1 MKKQGGFTLIEL
13 VVVIVILGI
22 LAVTAAPKF
31 LNLQDD
37 AKVSAVKGLA
47 GAMKG
52 AAGIVYGKAAVAG
65 IESSDTGTISMADG
79 TTINTAYGY
88 PKATEA
94 DLQASID
101 GLDSDWV
108 MLGTSTSG
116 AAPSIIYGYK
126 DFACVATYAQATAS
140 TPATVTVANDTSVGT
155 GLSAID
161 NCEFNTDK

>member
-1 MKKQGGFTLIEL
+1 M
-13 VVVIVILGI
+13 VVIVILGI

-65 IESSDTGTISMADG
+65 LDASDNGTISMADG
-79 TTINTAYGY
+79 TVINTAYGY

-94 DLQASID
+94 DLQSAID

-108 MLGTSTSG
+108 LLDGGKAIGKTAT
-116 AAPSIIYGYK
+116 YGYK
-126 DFACVATYAQATAS
+126 DFACVVTYTQASAQSAAS
-140 TPATVTVANDTSVGT
+140 VVVHNDTAYGSEIT
-155 GLSAID
+155 G
-161 NCEFNTDK
+161 CEFNTDAE